1 MIKFFI
7 ILVLTTLIISFPVG
21 KEAKKLPVPGA
32 NQIELY
38 KSIIEGKSV
47 AVVANQ
53 TSMIGQNHLVD
64 KLLSTGINIKA
75 IFAPE
80 HGFRNLADAGENIE
94 NGKELNRY
102 STDQYLRFSSETNS

>member
-1 MIKFFI
+1 MKRLLL
-7 ILVLTTLIISFPVG
+7 ILLFNICFNISRCVSMLK
-21 KEAKKLPVPGA
+21 KEPIPGA

-53 TSMIGQNHLVD
+53 TSMIGQTHLVD
-64 KLLSTGINIKA
+64 KLLSIGINIKA

-94 NGKELNRY
+94 NGKDPKQAFQLSVFMVRI
-102 STDQYLRFSSETNS
+102 